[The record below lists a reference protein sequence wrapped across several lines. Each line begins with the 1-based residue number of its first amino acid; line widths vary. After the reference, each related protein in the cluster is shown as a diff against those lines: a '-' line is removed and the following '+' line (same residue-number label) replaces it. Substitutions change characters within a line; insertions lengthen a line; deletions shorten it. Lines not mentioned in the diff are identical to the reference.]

1 VLSYGVLISALLLS
15 LVLQAPAAT
24 ASAPAV
30 ARVWDGRA
38 AEYEEFL
45 RTAPI
50 ERIEA
55 IPLGVT
61 KPRRAYFAPGGL
73 AESAAF
79 KPLRPSYQGGWFE
92 SYKSEIAAY
101 ELDKLLGLGMV
112 PPTVER
118 TYLRDTG
125 ALVLWLKGVRSWE
138 QANADPN
145 KPPSWS
151 RQLVRMKLFDDL
163 IGNPDNNKGN
173 MLVDGAWNLYLIDH
187 SRSFMEDRN
196 MLPQKLDHV
205 ETALWDKIMALDEP
219 ALKSTLGAWL
229 NEKQIKAMLARRD
242 RMKAMVDDLVAKN
255 GKRAVFVW

>member
-1 VLSYGVLISALLLS
+1 LLSALLLS
-15 LVLQAPAAT
+15 LVLQAPAAAT
-24 ASAPAV
+24 SAPAI

-38 AEYEEFL
+38 AEYEEYL

-50 ERIEA
+50 DRVET
-55 IPLGVT
+55 IPIGVT

-73 AESAAF
+73 AKSAAW

-118 TYLRDTG
+118 KYQGETG
-125 ALVLWLKGVRSWE
+125 AIVLWLDGVKSWE
-138 QANADPN
+138 QALALP
-145 KPPSWS
+145 KPDSWS

-163 IGNPDNNKGN
+163 IGNPDDNKGN
-173 MLVDGAWNLYLIDH
+173 LLVDREWNLYLIDH

-219 ALKSTLGAWL
+219 GLKAALGPWL
-229 NEKQIKAMLARRD
+229 NDKQIKAIVARRD
-242 RMKAMVDDLVAKN
+242 RMKSIVDDLVKKN
-255 GKRAVFVW
+255 GKRAVFAW

>member
-1 VLSYGVLISALLLS
+1 MLSALLLS
-15 LVLQAPAAT
+15 LVLQAPAAAT
-24 ASAPAV
+24 SAPAV

-38 AEYEEFL
+38 ADYENFL
-45 RTAPI
+45 RTGTIDRA
-50 ERIEA
+50 EA

-61 KPRRAYFAPGGL
+61 KPHRLYFAAGGL
-73 AESAAF
+73 ARSAAW

-118 TYLRDTG
+118 KYGGETG
-125 ALVLWLKGVRSWE
+125 AIVLWLEGVKSWE
-138 QANADPN
+138 QALALP
-145 KPPSWS
+145 KPDSWT

-163 IGNPDNNKGN
+163 IGNPDDNKGN
-173 MLVDGAWNLYLIDH
+173 LLVDGAWNLYLIDH
-187 SRSFMEDRN
+187 SRSFMEDKN

-205 ETALWDKIMALDEP
+205 ETALWDKMMGLDEP
-219 ALKSTLGAWL
+219 ALKIALGAWL
-229 NEKQIKAMLARRD
+229 NDKQIKAMLARRD
-242 RMKAMVDDLVAKN
+242 RMKAMVDDLVKKN

>member
-1 VLSYGVLISALLLS
+1 MLSYARLLHTILF
-15 LVLQAPAAT
+15 LFLAQAPAPAAT
-24 ASAPAV
+24 APAV
-30 ARVWDGRA
+30 ARVWDGRP

-50 ERIEA
+50 ERVEM

-61 KPRRAYFAPGGL
+61 RPRRAFFAPGGL
-73 AESAAF
+73 ARSAAW

-112 PPTVER
+112 PPTIER
-118 TYLRDTG
+118 TYQRETG
-125 ALVLWLKGVRSWE
+125 ALVLWLEGVKSWE
-138 QANADPN
+138 QALALP
-145 KPPSWS
+145 KPDSWS
-151 RQLVRMKLFDDL
+151 RQLARMKLFDDL
-163 IGNPDNNKGN
+163 IGNPDDNKGN
-173 MLVDGAWNLYLIDH
+173 LLVDGEWNLYLIDH

-205 ETALWDKIMALDEP
+205 ETALWEKMAALDEP
-219 ALKSTLGAWL
+219 GLKAALGAWL
-229 NEKQIKAMLARRD
+229 SDKQIRAMLARRD
-242 RMKAMVDDLVAKN
+242 RMKTTIDDLVKKN

>member
-1 VLSYGVLISALLLS
+1 MLSALLLS
-15 LVLQAPAAT
+15 LVLQAPAAAT
-24 ASAPAV
+24 SAPAI

-38 AEYEEFL
+38 AEYEEYL

-50 ERIEA
+50 DRVET
-55 IPLGVT
+55 IPIGVT

-73 AESAAF
+73 AKSAAW

-118 TYLRDTG
+118 KYQGETG
-125 ALVLWLKGVRSWE
+125 AIVLWLDGVKSWE
-138 QANADPN
+138 QALALP
-145 KPPSWS
+145 KPDSWS

-163 IGNPDNNKGN
+163 IGNPDDNKGN
-173 MLVDGAWNLYLIDH
+173 LLVDREWNLYLIDH

-219 ALKSTLGAWL
+219 GLKAALGPWL
-229 NEKQIKAMLARRD
+229 NDKQIKAMVARRD
-242 RMKAMVDDLVAKN
+242 RMKSIVDDLVKKK
-255 GKRAVFVW
+255 GKRAVFAW

>member
-1 VLSYGVLISALLLS
+1 MLSALLLS
-15 LVLQAPAAT
+15 LVLQAPAAAT
-24 ASAPAV
+24 SAPAI

-38 AEYEEFL
+38 AEYEEYL

-50 ERIEA
+50 DRVET
-55 IPLGVT
+55 IPIGVT

-73 AESAAF
+73 AKSAAW

-118 TYLRDTG
+118 KYQGETG
-125 ALVLWLKGVRSWE
+125 AIVLWLEGVKSWE
-138 QANADPN
+138 QALALP
-145 KPPSWS
+145 KPDLWS

-163 IGNPDNNKGN
+163 IGNPDDNKGN
-173 MLVDGAWNLYLIDH
+173 LLVDREWNLYLIDH

-219 ALKSTLGAWL
+219 GLKAALGPWL
-229 NEKQIKAMLARRD
+229 NDKQIKAMVARRD
-242 RMKAMVDDLVAKN
+242 RMKSIVDDLVKKN
-255 GKRAVFVW
+255 GKRAVFAW